1 MSEMEYTE
9 ALEFLIKHFP
19 NELVEAVCEGF
30 PTEVMDYI
38 GDKYETIFNGHANR
52 FHHGNIYFLF
62 HGSD

>member
-38 GDKYETIFNGHANR
+38 GDKYAESQVEMR
-52 FHHGNIYFLF
+52 RDL
-62 HGSD
+62 D